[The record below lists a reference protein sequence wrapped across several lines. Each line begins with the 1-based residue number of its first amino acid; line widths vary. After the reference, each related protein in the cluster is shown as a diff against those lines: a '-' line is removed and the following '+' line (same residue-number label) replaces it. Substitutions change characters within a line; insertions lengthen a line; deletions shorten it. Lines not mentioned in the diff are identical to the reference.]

1 VELFA
6 PLKPLDQWPAG
17 MTKDKLTEELQK
29 EFTAELPGVAFNF
42 SQYIQDNV
50 EESISGVKGAN
61 SVKIMGP
68 DLDVIEK
75 IAEQVKDQMS
85 KVRGHGPGIFHVLG
99 QPNLNIKV
107 DREKAA
113 RYGLNTGDV
122 NTVIQ
127 SALGGATATTVL
139 EGDRQ
144 FGLTVR
150 VGSQDRDSIEKVSD
164 IKVGYQTPGG
174 GVAYIP
180 LRELATITLDTG
192 ASYIYHETTK
202 RFIPVKFSVRDRDL
216 GGAVAEAQERIAKNV
231 KLPTGYRMVW
241 AGEFD
246 NMKLA
251 EQRLAVVVP
260 ISMLLILLLLYG
272 LFNSWR
278 DSLLAL
284 AGSLRGGRRHHRPCS
299 QRSLHEHFGG
309 DRFHLLVRRGGHER
323 HSHDHLFQ
331 SGPARGNGS
340 LCCNVSCRNAADAAD
355 ADDRLFRLY
364 RSGSG
369 GAVAWYRQSGSVRWR
384 W

>member
-1 VELFA
+1 
-6 PLKPLDQWPAG
+6 
-17 MTKDKLTEELQK
+17 
-29 EFTAELPGVAFNF
+29 
-42 SQYIQDNV
+42 
-50 EESISGVKGAN
+50 
-61 SVKIMGP
+61 
-68 DLDVIEK
+68 
-75 IAEQVKDQMS
+75 
-85 KVRGHGPGIFHVLG
+85 VLG

-284 AGSLRGGRRHHRPCS
+284 AGIPFAAGGGIIALALSGLSMSISAAIGFISLFGVAVMNGILMITYFNQVRHEEWVSLPQCIMP
-299 QRSLHEHFGG
+299 QRSGCG
-309 DRFHLLVRRGGHER
+309 R
-323 HSHDHLFQ
+323 
-331 SGPARGNGS
+331 
-340 LCCNVSCRNAADAAD
+340 C
-355 ADDRLFRLY
+355 
-364 RSGSG
+364 
-369 GAVAWYRQSGSVRWR
+369 
-384 W
+384 